1 MLEPITTTT
10 GKDGQESTGE
20 DIEVNFKDQK
30 MINEFSNLNLKRMK
44 LKKLIKTTSLQLDDL
59 VELDNELLLS
69 SFDVDTGDDPDHEGG
84 GDDNNLIL
92 YKLDSSY
99 IHIKRSTFQETK
111 LTENIEKSKEIIS
124 KLNTEMDGL
133 NDQMTVLKKSL
144 YSKFGNTINLEGG
157 EDDEEEVSI

>member
-1 MLEPITTTT
+1 MEMLEPIRTTT

-20 DIEVNFKDQK
+20 EIE
-30 MINEFSNLNLKRMK
+30 
-44 LKKLIKTTSLQLDDL
+44 
-59 VELDNELLLS
+59 
-69 SFDVDTGDDPDHEGG
+69 EGG
-84 GDDNNLIL
+84 GDDNDLIL

-133 NDQMTVLKKSL
+133 NNQMTVLKESL
-144 YSKFGNTINLEGG
+144 YSKFG
-157 EDDEEEVSI
+157 S

>member
-1 MLEPITTTT
+1 MEMLEPIRTTT

-20 DIEVNFKDQK
+20 EIEVNFKDQK
-30 MINEFSNLNLKRMK
+30 I
-44 LKKLIKTTSLQLDDL
+44 
-59 VELDNELLLS
+59 
-69 SFDVDTGDDPDHEGG
+69 FDVDTGDDPDQEGG
-84 GDDNNLIL
+84 GDDNDLIL

-133 NDQMTVLKKSL
+133 NNQMTVLKES
-144 YSKFGNTINLEGG
+144 
-157 EDDEEEVSI
+157 